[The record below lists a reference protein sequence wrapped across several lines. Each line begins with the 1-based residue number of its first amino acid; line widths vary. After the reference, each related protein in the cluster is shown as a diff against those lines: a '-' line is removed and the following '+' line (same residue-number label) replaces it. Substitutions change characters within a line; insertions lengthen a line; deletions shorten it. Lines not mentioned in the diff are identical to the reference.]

1 MENSRVT
8 DVNRGTAI
16 TLIMI
21 RTVISIT
28 LLCFVTAAPAVGQ
41 HPLFEFLSP
50 KQTNIKFE
58 NRISETENL
67 NVLAY
72 EYFYNGG
79 GVAVGDINNDGLED
93 IFLVANMNE
102 NKLYL
107 NTGDLQ
113 FNDITKEACKELS
126 GRPNSWKTGVTM
138 ADVNGDGWLDI
149 YVCYSGKVQDDAR
162 RNQLFINQ
170 GNSTFKEEAAA
181 YGVNDKSYGTQA
193 AFFDFDNDN
202 DLDLFLLNHSTKK
215 IDNMEL
221 ARYRDEVD
229 ELAGNKLYE
238 NQNNRFVDVSK
249 KAGIR
254 QNPLTF
260 GLGIAIAD
268 INKDGWQDV
277 YVTNDYN
284 EPDYMY
290 MNNGNGTFTNTA
302 DKSLRYLSQ
311 FSMGV
316 DIADFNN
323 DALPDI
329 ITLDMLPEDNR
340 RQKLLQL
347 QENYESFAL
356 MVNQGLNPQYMR
368 NMLHLNNGSLP
379 PAPSGGRG
387 ERTFQRTGE
396 EGRGEVRKM
405 DAPGNEVQNS
415 SPSGGGGAG
424 TVTFSEIGQL
434 AGVSN
439 TDWSWCP
446 LLADYDNDGYKDL
459 FVTNG
464 YLRDYTNKDFL
475 RYWGDYKVKKA
486 MDREPVLLMDL
497 VRIMP
502 STTLANYIFRN
513 NGNCTFTNQQKSWG
527 MDRPA
532 ISSGAVYADLDNDG
546 DLDLVVNNI
555 NEHAFVY
562 RNTARENTK
571 AGYLSLSLN
580 YKKPN
585 WFAIGAK
592 VWVYSQKTVQYAEVN
607 PARGYLSCVTTRLHF
622 GIGNATSIDSIK
634 IEWPDRSVQLL
645 TSITTNKAHTVAW
658 EQGSPVID
666 EKPVYAKTIFTP
678 ADKLFTYKHTDLSE
692 NDFKRQLLM
701 LFMYSKT
708 GPVIVKGDVNKDG
721 REDLFVSGDKNKP
734 AKLYV
739 QNAKGQFYEEP
750 GFIVGDEN
758 TATIAAAAFVDADGD
773 GDQDLY
779 VAKGGYALYEPG
791 RPALQD
797 ELYVNDGRGQ
807 FKLVT
812 GALPNLSANSK
823 SCVRPC
829 DFDSDGDM
837 DLFIGGRVI
846 PGYYPLAPTSF
857 LLVNDGNGKFTPAT
871 VPFAQIGMVTDAQ
884 WTDLDKDG
892 RKDLVLCGEFMPVT
906 VFMNTPAG
914 FIDKTSAWFDAPA
927 HGFWFS
933 LQIADVD
940 NDGYDDII
948 AGNLGLNTCIKVS
961 AKEPGELYYADFDS
975 NGSVDPFFNFYIQGV
990 SYPFVSRDEL
1000 NDQIYPMRKKFTSYA
1015 AYSQATIQDIF
1026 TKEELEKAGRLQVT
1040 ETRTLA
1046 FLNRKGKLAAAELP
1060 MQAQFSAVTR
1070 IIADDF
1076 NGDKKKDLLLLGN
1089 HSDNRLKIGCIDASY
1104 GCLLTGD
1111 GSGGFTYIPQPHSGL
1126 CLKGDVKAAEEI
1138 KVNNTRYIVAGIC
1151 NDAMQFY
1158 KVE

>member
-1 MENSRVT
+1 
-8 DVNRGTAI
+8 
-16 TLIMI
+16 MI
-21 RTVISIT
+21 RTAIIT
-28 LLCFVTAAPAVGQ
+28 ILLCCAGTASAVAQG
-41 HPLFEFLSP
+41 PLFELLTP

-58 NRISETENL
+58 NHINESENL

-93 IFLVANMNE
+93 IFLVSNMGE
-102 NKLYL
+102 NKLFQ
-107 NTGDLQ
+107 NAGNLQ
-113 FNDITKEACKELS
+113 FKDITKVAGKELAGRS
-126 GRPNSWKTGVTM
+126 GGWKTGVTM

-149 YVCYSGKVQDDAR
+149 YVCYSGKVSDDMR

-170 GNSTFKEEAAA
+170 GNGTFREEAAA
-181 YGVNDKSYGTQA
+181 YGVNDKSYSTQA
-193 AFFDFDNDN
+193 AFFDYDNDG

-238 NQNNRFVDVSK
+238 NQDNHFTDVSK

-290 MNNGNGTFTNTA
+290 INNGNRTFTNEA

-368 NMLHLNNGSLP
+368 NMLHLNNGITP
-379 PAPSGGRG
+379 VPGGKG
-387 ERTFQRTGE
+387 E
-396 EGRGEVRKM
+396 
-405 DAPGNEVQNS
+405 A
-415 SPSGGGGAG
+415 
-424 TVTFSEIGQL
+424 TFSEIGQL

-497 VRIMP
+497 IRAMP
-502 STTLANYIFRN
+502 STTIANYIYRN
-513 NGNCTFTNQQKSWG
+513 NRNCTFTNQQKQWG

-546 DLDLVVNNI
+546 DLDLVINNI
-555 NEHAFVY
+555 NENVFVY
-562 RNTARENTK
+562 RNTARDNTK
-571 AGYLSLSLN
+571 AGYLSLNLQ

-592 VWVYSQKTVQYAEVN
+592 VWVYDHSAVQYAEVN

-622 GIGNATSIDSIK
+622 GVDSASSIDSVK
-634 IEWPDRSVQLL
+634 IIWPDHTTQMLTNVEANKQL
-645 TSITTNKAHTVAW
+645 TVTY
-658 EQGSPVID
+658 EQA
-666 EKPVYAKTIFTP
+666 KPVMEDDPVYAAKTIFTP
-678 ADKLFTYKHTDLSE
+678 AGKLFTYKHTDLSE

-708 GPVIVKGDVNKDG
+708 GPVIAKGDVNKDG
-721 REDLFVSGDKNKP
+721 LEDLFVSGDKNKP
-734 AKLYV
+734 GKIYI
-739 QNAKGQFYEEP
+739 QNSKGQFYEEP
-750 GFIVGDEN
+750 NQFIGDE
-758 TATIAAAAFVDADGD
+758 TTSSIAAAAFVDADGD
-773 GDQDLY
+773 GDMDLY
-779 VAKGGYALYEPG
+779 VAKGGYALFEPG
-791 RPALQD
+791 SRALQD
-797 ELYVNDGRGQ
+797 ELYINDGRGQ
-807 FKLVT
+807 FKLAT
-812 GALPNLSANSK
+812 GALPNLNANSK

-829 DFDSDGDM
+829 DYDGDGDM

-846 PGYYPLAPTSF
+846 PGYYPLTPSSF
-857 LLVNDGNGKFTPAT
+857 LLTNDGKGHFTIAT
-871 VPFAQIGMVTDAQ
+871 IPSAQIGMVTDAQ
-884 WTDLDKDG
+884 WSDLDNDG
-892 RKDLVLCGEFMPVT
+892 RKDLVLCGEFMPVS
-906 VFMNTPAG
+906 VFMNTANG
-914 FIDKTSAWFDAPA
+914 FIDKTNAYFDKAPN
-927 HGFWFS
+927 GFWFS
-933 LQIADVD
+933 LHVTDIDQ
-940 NDGYDDII
+940 DGNDDII
-948 AGNLGLNTCIKVS
+948 AGNLGLNSCIRVS
-961 AKEPGELYYADFDS
+961 EKEPGELYYADFDN
-975 NGSVDPFFNFYIQGV
+975 NGSIDPFFNYYIQGT

-1000 NDQIYPMRKKFTSYA
+1000 NEQIYPMRKKFTSYA
-1015 AYSQATIQDIF
+1015 AYSQATIKDIF
-1026 TKEELEKAGRLQVT
+1026 TREELEKANRLNVT
-1040 ETRTLA
+1040 ETRTLT
-1046 FLNRKGKLAAAELP
+1046 FLNRSGKFIPAELP
-1060 MQAQFSAVTR
+1060 MQAQFSAVTNM
-1070 IIADDF
+1070 ITDDF
-1076 NGDKKKDLLLLGN
+1076 NGDGKKDLLLLGN
-1089 HSDNRLKIGCIDASY
+1089 HSDNRLKIGCIDANY
-1104 GCLLTGD
+1104 GSLFTGD
-1111 GSGGFTYIPQPHSGL
+1111 GKGNFTYIPQTKSGL
-1126 CLKGDVKAAEEI
+1126 SIKGDVKAAVEI
-1138 KVNNTRYIVAGIC
+1138 KTNTGRYIIAGIC
-1151 NDAMQFY
+1151 NQALQFY
-1158 KVE
+1158 KVQ

>member
-1 MENSRVT
+1 
-8 DVNRGTAI
+8 
-16 TLIMI
+16 MI
-21 RTVISIT
+21 RPLIIAIILIYTSVLTS
-28 LLCFVTAAPAVGQ
+28 FAQG
-41 HPLFEFLSP
+41 PLFELLTP
-50 KQTNIKFE
+50 KQTNLQFI

-93 IFLVANMNE
+93 IFLVSNMGE
-102 NKLYL
+102 NKLFQ
-107 NTGDLQ
+107 NTGNLQ
-113 FNDITKEACKELS
+113 FKDITKDAGKELA
-126 GRPNSWKTGVTM
+126 GRPGSWKTGVTM

-149 YVCYSGKVQDDAR
+149 YVCYSGKVSDDAR

-170 GNSTFKEEAAA
+170 GNATFKEEAAA

-193 AFFDFDNDN
+193 AFFDYDNDG

-238 NQNNRFVDVSK
+238 NQNNHFVDVSK
-249 KAGIR
+249 KAGLR

-284 EPDYMY
+284 EPDYLY
-290 MNNGNGTFTNTA
+290 INNGNGTFTNEA

-368 NMLHLNNGSLP
+368 NMLHLNNGITP
-379 PAPSGGRG
+379 VPGGKG
-387 ERTFQRTGE
+387 E
-396 EGRGEVRKM
+396 
-405 DAPGNEVQNS
+405 A
-415 SPSGGGGAG
+415 
-424 TVTFSEIGQL
+424 TFSEIGQL

-497 VRIMP
+497 IRAMP
-502 STTLANYIFRN
+502 STALPNYIYKN
-513 NGNCTFTNQQKSWG
+513 NRNCTFTNQQKPWG
-527 MDRPA
+527 MDKPA

-546 DLDLVVNNI
+546 DLDLVINNI
-555 NEHAFVY
+555 NENAFVY
-562 RNTARENTK
+562 KNTARESTK
-571 AGYLSLSLN
+571 AGYLSLNLH

-585 WFAIGAK
+585 GFAIGAK
-592 VWVYSQKTVQYAEVN
+592 VWLYDHGTVQYAEVN
-607 PARGYLSCVTTRLHF
+607 PARGYLSCVPTRLHF
-622 GIGNATSIDSIK
+622 GVDSAKMIDSVK
-634 IEWPDRSVQLL
+634 IVWPDQRAQVL
-645 TSITTNKAHTVAW
+645 TNVETNKQLNINY
-658 EQGSPVID
+658 EQHDPVIE
-666 EKPVYAKTIFTP
+666 EKPVYAAKTILTP
-678 ADKLFTYKHTDLSE
+678 ADKLFTYTHTDLSE

-708 GPVIVKGDVNKDG
+708 GPVITKGDVNKDG

-734 AKLYV
+734 GKIYI
-739 QNAKGQFYEEP
+739 QNTKGQFYVEP
-750 GFIVGDEN
+750 DQYIGDE
-758 TATIAAAAFVDADGD
+758 TTSSIAAAAFVDADGD

-791 RPALQD
+791 TRALQD
-797 ELYVNDGRGQ
+797 ELYLNDGKGQ
-807 FKLVT
+807 FKLST
-812 GALPNLSANSK
+812 GMLPGLSANSK

-829 DFDSDGDM
+829 DYDGDGDM

-846 PGYYPLAPTSF
+846 PGRYPLTPTSY
-857 LLVNDGNGKFTPAT
+857 LLTNDGKGHFTT
-871 VPFAQIGMVTDAQ
+871 TTIPFAQIGMVTDAQ
-884 WTDLDKDG
+884 WADLDKDG
-892 RKDLVLCGEFMPVT
+892 RKDLVLCGEFMPVS
-906 VFMNTPAG
+906 VFMNTANG
-914 FIDKTSAWFDAPA
+914 FVDKTTAYFDKAPN
-927 HGFWFS
+927 GFWFT
-933 LQIADVD
+933 LHLTDLDQ
-940 NDGYDDII
+940 DGNDDIV
-948 AGNLGLNTCIKVS
+948 AGNLGMNSCLRVS
-961 AKEPGELYYADFDS
+961 EKEPGELYYADFDN
-975 NGSVDPFFNFYIQGV
+975 NGSIDPFFNYYIQGA

-1000 NDQIYPMRKKFTSYA
+1000 NEQIYPMRKKFTSYA
-1015 AYSQATIQDIF
+1015 AYSQVTIKDIF
-1026 TKEELEKAGRLQVT
+1026 SKEELEKANRLTVT
-1040 ETRTLA
+1040 ETRTLT
-1046 FLNRKGKLAAAELP
+1046 FLNRNGKFIPAELP
-1060 MQAQFSAVTR
+1060 MQAQFSVVTN
-1070 IIADDF
+1070 ILSDDY
-1076 NGDKKKDLLLLGN
+1076 NGDGKKDLLLLGN
-1089 HSDNRLKIGCIDASY
+1089 HSDNRLKIGCINASY
-1104 GCLLTGD
+1104 GCLLAGD
-1111 GSGGFTYIPQPHSGL
+1111 GKGNFNYVSQPESGL
-1126 CLKGDVKAAEEI
+1126 GIKGDVKAAVAL
-1138 KVNNTRYIVAGIC
+1138 KTNNTRYIIAGIC
-1151 NDAMQFY
+1151 NEAMQFY
-1158 KVE
+1158 KVQ